1 MTIVKKVLKFILFQ
15 LRFFLLKSSYES
27 KVFCVGFNKT
37 GTTTLGKSFEL
48 LGYRNSSFNK
58 NVWRNYYL
66 KGRIGKVLYY
76 TSKFDSFDDLP
87 WLKEDLIP
95 ILDET
100 FPGSKFVYLERS
112 IDNWKNSISKWTYK
126 KKGYYPDLD
135 SLLDDYNCH
144 REFILDY
151 FKNRTNDLLILQ
163 VDDPKGFEKLSI
175 FLDKPIIAE
184 SFSVHNKTS
193 NFKKL

>member
-1 MTIVKKVLKFILFQ
+1 MTRLKKILKLILFEI
-15 LRFFLLKSSYES
+15 RFLLLKSSYVP

-66 KGRIGKVLYY
+66 KGRIDKVLYY

-95 ILDET
+95 VLDEN
-100 FPGSKFVYLERS
+100 FPGSKFVYLERN
-112 IDNWKNSISKWTYK
+112 IDDWKNSISNWTFK
-126 KKGYYPDLD
+126 MKGYYPDLD
-135 SLLDDYNCH
+135 SLLDEYNRH
-144 REFILDY
+144 REFILTY
-151 FKNRTNDLLILQ
+151 FKNRTSDLLILQ

-175 FLDKPIIAE
+175 FLDRPIIADN
-184 SFSVHNKTS
+184 FSVHNKTA
-193 NFKKL
+193 NFNK